1 MKKIISYEHVKRIAC
16 FLCPIICVF
25 LYWSGTN
32 NEIDIEKK
40 ELYNKIPNIMVYD
53 STVNLR
59 SSLTIVGR
67 TPNLIIANSSYPLL
81 NSGVFVRKY
90 YTDELKK
97 LNWQEVY
104 KKEQFDREGEHI
116 ADIFFFTKDG
126 YTFSIRIEPPIKKF
140 REISDIKTYV
150 KLYRPRYTISIGK
163 NEMFFKHEFKRSGL
177 SASIGGQVIDKG
189 NEVVSHVERAN

>member
-1 MKKIISYEHVKRIAC
+1 
-16 FLCPIICVF
+16 
-25 LYWSGTN
+25 
-32 NEIDIEKK
+32 
-40 ELYNKIPNIMVYD
+40 MVYD

-126 YTFSIRIEPPIKKF
+126 YTFSIRIEPPIKNLEK
-140 REISDIKTYV
+140 
-150 KLYRPRYTISIGK
+150 
-163 NEMFFKHEFKRSGL
+163 
-177 SASIGGQVIDKG
+177 
-189 NEVVSHVERAN
+189 

>member
-1 MKKIISYEHVKRIAC
+1 
-16 FLCPIICVF
+16 
-25 LYWSGTN
+25 
-32 NEIDIEKK
+32 
-40 ELYNKIPNIMVYD
+40 MVYD

-97 LNWQEVY
+97 LNWKEVY

-140 REISDIKTYV
+140 REISDIETYV

-163 NEMFFKHEFKRSGL
+163 NEMFFKT
-177 SASIGGQVIDKG
+177 
-189 NEVVSHVERAN
+189 